1 MTVKKLACGNLEL
14 PIKLQVWQVYGD
26 TGSGSTGSSKTGFA
40 ETKAK
45 TDLNCHQKPG
55 VSSKT
60 PGVQMFKE
68 QGLS

>member
-1 MTVKKLACGNLEL
+1 MH
-14 PIKLQVWQVYGD
+14 GD

-45 TDLNCHQKPG
+45 PDLNCHQKPG